1 MKKKISIIIIL
12 SMLCTAL
19 FSGCGTEEALDLRG
33 TWSDLSDGTQ
43 MAVIDDDTITIY
55 WGNEDASSLYW
66 SGTYV
71 APAEATSKYSW
82 VSQNYHDVTDFEM
95 LASGDDTKTIT
106 YEPGYLTYEMSA
118 LGVTKIVKLSKAE
131 IIGLQTRKPIG
142 VQYDCLDIK
151 LLDSGYSVYVGDDFG
166 TIHYGV
172 KLENPN
178 MDLVLLDPVVTIT
191 AKAADG
197 SILTTDTMTLNY
209 ISAGEVVEYANDLYW
224 DGAEA
229 PTSVEFNAKTSD
241 IQGFSL
247 DLNSYIKSSDIAFS
261 NVSDRKSDYGSTI
274 TGEVTN
280 NSGTDSSCLM
290 IIATYYNGGKIVGGA
305 YSFTDSVAAGE
316 TVAFEIYGDDNV
328 GQYDE
333 IKLCG
338 HGWL

>member
-95 LASGDDTKTIT
+95 LASGDNTKTIT
-106 YEPGYLTYEMSA
+106 YESGYLTYEMSA

-131 IIGLQTRKPIG
+131 IIGLQTRKSIG

-178 MDLVLLDPVVTIT
+178 KDLVLLDPVVTIT

-209 ISAGEVVEYANDLYW
+209 ISAGEVVEYANELYW
-224 DGAEA
+224 DGVEA
-229 PTSVEFNAKTSD
+229 PASVEFNAKTSD
-241 IQGFSL
+241 I
-247 DLNSYIKSSDIAFS
+247 
-261 NVSDRKSDYGSTI
+261 
-274 TGEVTN
+274 
-280 NSGTDSSCLM
+280 
-290 IIATYYNGGKIVGGA
+290 
-305 YSFTDSVAAGE
+305 
-316 TVAFEIYGDDNV
+316 
-328 GQYDE
+328 
-333 IKLCG
+333 
-338 HGWL
+338 